1 MKRALFMLLLSA
13 VVSIPSLSQDTADKA
28 DTKTTPASTEKV
40 TAEVDSDQVY
50 KEITIEDF
58 ETTQWTNSNISISV
72 TKDQKAELQARDQYP
87 APIKDSKKYIG
98 IKVYGKNGDVV
109 VIKPPKELII
119 TQHCKSISI
128 WVYGKNF
135 SGELSL
141 LLQDANGKVHRL
153 VFDKLNFLGWRKLH
167 KKLSNEIAQED
178 KFLSQKRQMKIL
190 SFQYKPA
197 GKGRLAE
204 WNYFYM
210 DDIMANVRDK
220 YLDKQDDNW

>member
-1 MKRALFMLLLSA
+1 M
-13 VVSIPSLSQDTADKA
+13 
-28 DTKTTPASTEKV
+28 
-40 TAEVDSDQVY
+40 
-50 KEITIEDF
+50 
-58 ETTQWTNSNISISV
+58 
-72 TKDQKAELQARDQYP
+72 
-87 APIKDSKKYIG
+87 
-98 IKVYGKNGDVV
+98 
-109 VIKPPKELII
+109 
-119 TQHCKSISI
+119 
-128 WVYGKNF
+128 YGKNF

-204 WNYFYM
+204 WNYFYV